1 MKVANILNMLLNQ
14 ILNLVVEN
22 LASDPTTPT
31 AGRIYFNT
39 TDGNIRF
46 ANGTGWQSVG
56 QNTGSEILALLL
68 AEDGA
73 GSGLDADLLDGMEAS
88 AFALLNHTHTSAQI
102 TDLTSVIDG
111 RITAAFSNDAVDA
124 TVDTIAEFTQLIRDN
139 EDNITAILSI
149 KRHVQLIGD
158 GAATSIPVTHALA
171 TQDCIVQVVEA
182 ATEETVIVDAIRT
195 DVNTVTI
202 VFGAAP
208 ATDSYKVII
217 LA

>member
-1 MKVANILNMLLNQ
+1 MLLNQ
-14 ILNLVVEN
+14 ILNLVLEN
-22 LASDPTTPT
+22 LTTDPATPT

-39 TDGNIRF
+39 TDGKIRF
-46 ANGTGWQSVG
+46 ADGTSWQSVG
-56 QNTGSEILALLL
+56 ETSGSEILTLLL

-73 GSGLDADLLDGMEAS
+73 GSGLDADLLDGLEAS
-88 AFALLNHTHTSAQI
+88 AFALLNHTHTSSQI

-111 RITAAFSNDAVDA
+111 RIAAAFSNDAVDA

-139 EDNITAILSI
+139 EDDIAAILSV

-158 GAATSIPVTHALA
+158 GVATSIPVTHGLA
-171 TQDCIVQVVEA
+171 TQDCVVQVVEA